1 MRRQGLNTPY
11 LSTRTKLNKVYKLS
25 ATAEPLLLYRCCYK
39 PFYSSFMKL
48 YRIQSLNNESMWYSF
63 DGKFT
68 DKIKNITG
76 QSIPMPFEEFRQKN
90 KKVKLLSSVDDMMM
104 FPNWFAKQQIER
116 LFNSGY
122 SLFEYK
128 VDSCICLPKGETLF
142 DFNRVISRKEI
153 QKDIVDVFYPNG
165 L

>member
-1 MRRQGLNTPY
+1 M
-11 LSTRTKLNKVYKLS
+11 
-25 ATAEPLLLYRCCYK
+25 
-39 PFYSSFMKL
+39 
-48 YRIQSLNNESMWYSF
+48 
-63 DGKFT
+63 
-68 DKIKNITG
+68 
-76 QSIPMPFEEFRQKN
+76 
-90 KKVKLLSSVDDMMM
+90 KLLSSVDDMMM

-128 VDSCICLPKGETLF
+128 VDSCIYLPKGETLF